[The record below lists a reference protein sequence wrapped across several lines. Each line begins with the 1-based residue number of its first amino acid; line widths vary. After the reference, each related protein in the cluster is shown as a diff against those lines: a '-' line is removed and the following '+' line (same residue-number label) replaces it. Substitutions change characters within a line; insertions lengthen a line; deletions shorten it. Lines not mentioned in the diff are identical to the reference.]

1 MTERCIGLYYTR
13 TPFYPKEITVSG
25 EGQSGK
31 YLYLLH
37 AEGWEPTQEKSLG
50 RIRFRYADGST
61 KWITLDSGKDCGNFW
76 QPRNRPN
83 AVVAWKGHNGTS
95 PVGMYVT
102 KIRTAGKPLRDITFQ
117 TAGNSSWLIAGMT
130 LSNDSVPMYNAVPVV
145 MAANSEWRP
154 MQFFSEVIRDRFW
167 TFRCWRM
174 LPPENTDPSGISTA
188 ILLSKKNRANRFD
201 SMGEISATMEI
212 SSPANRRRRWR
223 GACGNAATICCDS
236 ITLSGI

>member
-37 AEGWEPTQEKSLG
+37 AEGWEPTREKSLG

-154 MQFFSEVIRDRFW
+154 MQFFSEVIPGSILDFS
-167 TFRCWRM
+167 M
-174 LPPENTDPSGISTA
+174 LADAPAGKYGPVRNIDGHFAFE
-188 ILLSKKNRANRFD
+188 KNRANRFD